1 MPLTSNASFPVI
13 QNFVRTILLS
23 LKRLSVQVMQ
33 RRYPRLLCIDR
44 MVRCGL
50 FHTMVSTIIR
60 SCIKFAWFSTVPPVT
75 WDVPKQRAVPGT
87 NLTNSLLGVLI
98 RLHQEPIA
106 IMGNV
111 QSMFH
116 QVRVPEEDRDLLR
129 FHWWPKGD
137 FTKKLDKYRMTV
149 HLFGAVSSPS
159 CANFAMWRNM
169 EDHKQEFSPNV
180 ANTILT
186 NFYVDDC

>member
-1 MPLTSNASFPVI
+1 
-13 QNFVRTILLS
+13 
-23 LKRLSVQVMQ
+23 
-33 RRYPRLLCIDR
+33 
-44 MVRCGL
+44 
-50 FHTMVSTIIR
+50 
-60 SCIKFAWFSTVPPVT
+60 
-75 WDVPKQRAVPGT
+75 
-87 NLTNSLLGVLI
+87 
-98 RLHQEPIA
+98 
-106 IMGNV
+106 
-111 QSMFH
+111 MFH
-116 QVRVPEEDRDLLR
+116 QVHVPEEDRDLLR